1 MTNKTIPLE
10 DIPEGPS
17 KTQRKRESDALQNL
31 GEQLTQTNATSLK
44 KCELPDNLLRAITE
58 FQRLPNKHG
67 AQRRQLQF
75 IGKVMRELDDDTIER
90 IHQQLNLN
98 VELEKRRFHR
108 LEMLRDQL
116 LSGDNQVLTQV
127 LAQHP
132 QLSAQQVGQLIRQAR
147 KEEERNEPPG
157 SSRKLFKLL
166 RDTLS
171 D

>member
-1 MTNKTIPLE
+1 MANKTIPLE
-10 DIPEGPS
+10 DIPAGPS
-17 KTQRKRESDALQNL
+17 KTQRKRESDALQDL
-31 GEQLTQTNATSLK
+31 GEQLTQTTATLLK
-44 KCELPDNLLRAITE
+44 KCELPDKLAHAIAE

-67 AQRRQLQF
+67 AQKRQMQF
-75 IGKVMRELDDDTIER
+75 IGKLMRDVDDDTVER
-90 IHQQLNLN
+90 IHHQLNLN

-108 LEMLRDQL
+108 IEMLRDQL
-116 LSGDNQVLTQV
+116 LIGDNQVLTQV

-166 RDTLS
+166 RDALS